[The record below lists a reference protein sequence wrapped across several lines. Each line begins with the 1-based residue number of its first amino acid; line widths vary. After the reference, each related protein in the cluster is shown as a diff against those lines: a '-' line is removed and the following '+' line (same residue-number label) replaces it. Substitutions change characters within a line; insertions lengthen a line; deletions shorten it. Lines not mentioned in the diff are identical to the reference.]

1 MMTVRTVKNPIIPG
15 LGVCDPHIHIFRNRA
30 YLYASH
36 DAKEGSHFYD
46 MYDWQIWS
54 SDDLV
59 NWTMESTVRPE
70 DFCMGPSFSCWAV
83 DAAEKN
89 DKYYLYVSNGMD
101 ETYVLI
107 SDDPGKGF
115 REPLGR
121 PLLPAGIS
129 PTRSYDPAVFTD
141 DDGAAYIVFG
151 TPVWAGG
158 DSYYIARLND
168 DMISLAEEP
177 RKIRLDNPA
186 DDKPFIHKHNGMYYL
201 SWASFYAV
209 SDSICGPYKTMGN
222 LGMSQDHAS
231 FFPWN
236 EQWFMAFTVDETI
249 KKCSRAAGICYVHFM
264 DDGRMRAD
272 QIIREYGV
280 GQYDGRLN
288 CIEAEWYTRG
298 YHVDKK
304 ENIFDNFD
312 VIMKPGSWIEFPN
325 IHHLPDGAYLIVNA
339 ANDEDTELDVYEGSE
354 YLGTLHKPQSFQNGG
369 DFSRYGIASVR
380 LPVQGPNHSIRL
392 VSKGNIRLNWFHFM
406 A

>member
-141 DDGAAYIVFG
+141 DDGAASIVFG
-151 TPVWAGG
+151 QLL
-158 DSYYIARLND
+158 Y
-168 DMISLAEEP
+168 
-177 RKIRLDNPA
+177 
-186 DDKPFIHKHNGMYYL
+186 
-201 SWASFYAV
+201 
-209 SDSICGPYKTMGN
+209 C
-222 LGMSQDHAS
+222 
-231 FFPWN
+231 
-236 EQWFMAFTVDETI
+236 AFE
-249 KKCSRAAGICYVHFM
+249 R
-264 DDGRMRAD
+264 
-272 QIIREYGV
+272 
-280 GQYDGRLN
+280 
-288 CIEAEWYTRG
+288 
-298 YHVDKK
+298 
-304 ENIFDNFD
+304 
-312 VIMKPGSWIEFPN
+312 
-325 IHHLPDGAYLIVNA
+325 
-339 ANDEDTELDVYEGSE
+339 
-354 YLGTLHKPQSFQNGG
+354 
-369 DFSRYGIASVR
+369 
-380 LPVQGPNHSIRL
+380 
-392 VSKGNIRLNWFHFM
+392 
-406 A
+406 